1 MAGTHRSGRKR
12 KPTAIKVLE
21 GSYRKD
27 RHGHEMQVLTGW
39 PEPPVWMNDR
49 ERGIWDGLRPY
60 CQAWITESDWPALYG
75 LVSTMEMIL
84 LNREA
89 RAANEGEAGKPLAY
103 TVKVDG
109 DGSPIM
115 EPKENPLFTQHMKL
129 TNALRGFIATLGLS
143 PVDRAKVHGNQ
154 PNDEA
159 EDKWA
164 GVLQ

>member
-89 RAANEGEAGKPLAY
+89 RAANEGKP
-103 TVKVDG
+103 
-109 DGSPIM
+109 GSRW
-115 EPKENPLFTQHMKL
+115 L
-129 TNALRGFIATLGLS
+129 TRSRWMVTAHQSWSRRKTRCS
-143 PVDRAKVHGNQ
+143 PSI
-154 PNDEA
+154 
-159 EDKWA
+159 
-164 GVLQ
+164 